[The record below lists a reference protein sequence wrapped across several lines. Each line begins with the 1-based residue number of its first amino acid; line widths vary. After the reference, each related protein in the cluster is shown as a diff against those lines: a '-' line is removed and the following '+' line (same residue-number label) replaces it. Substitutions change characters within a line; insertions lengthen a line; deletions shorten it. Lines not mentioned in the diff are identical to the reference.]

1 MKPLPIKA
9 LPMKSLRAQVTAL
22 MVVAMVLVVAF
33 ANVAS
38 FFITAP
44 SGPPPNMAEETA
56 GQLAFLADLAAKAPD
71 ALPGIGRTGVGLS
84 SEPPAGGV
92 LDFPSQDLA
101 RALQRFGKTGAVRV
115 VAPADGGP
123 PLAALQLPDGRWLVT
138 NDRLFGLPLPPGPG
152 GHPSWTLNLATWLVL
167 MVAGITVVVLLVMR
181 RLMKPLSLIEE
192 AAAQIGPN
200 GEPPVLPEE
209 GPAEVRAA
217 AAAINRL
224 SARLKGAMDSRMRI
238 VAGAAHDLRTPLTRM
253 RLRAEF
259 IADDEERGQWLSDLA
274 ELDRIADSAIRLV
287 REEVEAGPG
296 APVWLDRLVAEVVTE
311 TVESGR
317 KALLLKAEPVLVLA
331 RPLSLKRA
339 LRNLIVNAA
348 THGGGARVA
357 LWRDAGGQG
366 EARAVLSIEDDG
378 PGIPEALMGQVFEP
392 FFRVDPARQAKI
404 PGAGL
409 GLAIANEIIGRHGGR
424 LTLVNRPG
432 GGLVQRVELPAT
444 AASAPEEALCEG

>member
-1 MKPLPIKA
+1 
-9 LPMKSLRAQVTAL
+9 MKSLRAQVTAL
-22 MVVAMVLVVAF
+22 LVVAMVLVVAF

-38 FFITAP
+38 FFLTAP
-44 SGPPPNMAEETA
+44 GGPPPHVADDAAEHIAFVVALATKAPHAGETA
-56 GQLAFLADLAAKAPD
+56 GTSGMGFR
-71 ALPGIGRTGVGLS
+71 GS
-84 SEPPAGGV
+84 PPAGD
-92 LDFPSQDLA
+92 LNPFATNQLREALA
-101 RALQRFGKTGAVRV
+101 RLGIFYPVEVLNVPGEM
-115 VAPADGGP
+115 APM
-123 PLAALQLPDGRWLVT
+123 AALHLPDGRWLVT
-138 NDRLFGLPLPPGPG
+138 RANLYGPLPPPPPG
-152 GHPSWTLNLATWLVL
+152 APGRAGWTLNLATWFVL
-167 MVAGITVVVLLVMR
+167 MVAGITLVVLFVMR

-209 GPAEVRAA
+209 GPEEVRAA

-224 SARLKGAMDSRMRI
+224 SARLKAAMDSRMRI

-259 IADDEERGQWLSDLA
+259 IPDDEERAQWLSDLA

-296 APVWLDRLVAEVVTE
+296 EPVRLDLMVQEVVREVAETGG
-311 TVESGR
+311 TV
-317 KALLLKAEPVLVLA
+317 ALLGVEAVLVPG

-339 LRNLIVNAA
+339 VRNLVVNAA

-357 LWRDAGGQG
+357 VRCDGARTGG
-366 EARAVLSIEDDG
+366 AMRAVLTIEDDG

-392 FFRVDPARQAKI
+392 FFRVDPARQTKI

-409 GLAIANEIIGRHGGR
+409 GLAIANEILGRHGGK

-432 GGLVQRVELPAT
+432 GGLLQRAELPAV
-444 AASAPEEALCEG
+444 APETGNHGPG